1 MQDTMILHNK
11 ALNWYLVDNNLSFQA
26 ILVILYTHN
35 ILQVRIIKVIIKSIV
50 FKHLIFWV
58 VVWLGYVYFFSY
70 NSSDR
75 EYIYWFSSALLPIA
89 MLATYVTVYRLIP
102 HYLLTK
108 KIYHFILYSFYLLVF
123 SSYAIVLVIY
133 TTLFVILEFNISGM
147 PPMTKNYFSVLL
159 LIYLVV
165 VVASMFSMLTHN
177 YKIIS
182 MNKELEN
189 KMLAAQLQLKEQE
202 LSYLKMQIHP
212 HFLFNTLNTIYGFAL
227 KQSQQTP
234 EMILKLSN
242 LLDYILYQ
250 VNKPKVKLIDEVMHI
265 EEYIDLERIR
275 FHDSL
280 KVSFKSN
287 VIDEKVLIAPMLL
300 IPFVENAFKHGSII
314 NGFLRIDIVVEL
326 NRTKL
331 KFYIGNSTLT
341 DEPDVSTNGIGLEN
355 LSKRLVLHYPGSH
368 ILKIENQ
375 ENWFSVFLEIQMSNH
390 QKPENDQND
399 TMPDC

>member
-1 MQDTMILHNK
+1 MKI
-11 ALNWYLVDNNLSFQA
+11 
-26 ILVILYTHN
+26 I
-35 ILQVRIIKVIIKSIV
+35 RIIIKSH
-50 FKHLIFWV
+50 FLKHLIFWV
-58 VVWLGYVYFFSY
+58 VVWLIYVYFFSY

-89 MLATYVTVYRLIP
+89 MLTTYLTVYWLIP
-102 HYLLTK
+102 KFLLNRR
-108 KIYHFILYSFYLLVF
+108 IFQFLLYSFYLLVF

-133 TTLFVILEFNISGM
+133 TTLFLILKFEVSGM

-165 VVASMFSMLTHN
+165 VVASMFSILIHN
-177 YKIIS
+177 YRIIS

-189 KMLAAQLQLKEQE
+189 IMLETQLQLKEQE
-202 LSYLKMQIHP
+202 LGYLKMQIHP

-250 VNKPKVKLIDEVMHI
+250 VNKPKVKLIDEVKHI
-265 EEYIDLERIR
+265 KEYIDLERIR

-280 KVSFKSN
+280 IVSFKSN
-287 VIDEKVLIAPMLL
+287 IDDEKFLIAPMLL

-314 NGFLRIDIVVEL
+314 NGFLRIDICIEL
-326 NRTKL
+326 TGTKL
-331 KFYIGNSTLT
+331 KFFIGNSVFNET
-341 DEPDVSTNGIGLEN
+341 DVSTNGIGLEN
-355 LSKRLVLHYPGSH
+355 ISKRLGLHYPGSH
-368 ILKIENQ
+368 ILKIEKQ
-375 ENWFSVFLEIQMSNH
+375 ESWFSVLLEIQLSNH
-390 QKPENDQND
+390 KLP
-399 TMPDC
+399 

>member
-1 MQDTMILHNK
+1 MKIIK
-11 ALNWYLVDNNLSFQA
+11 ALLKS
-26 ILVILYTHN
+26 N
-35 ILQVRIIKVIIKSIV
+35 I

-89 MLATYVTVYRLIP
+89 IFATYVTIYWLIP
-102 HYLLTK
+102 NYLLTK
-108 KIYHFILYSFYLLVF
+108 KNFHFILYSFYLLVF

-133 TTLFVILEFNISGM
+133 TTLFLILKFNISGM

-165 VVASMFSMLTHN
+165 IVASMFSMLTQN

-280 KVSFKSN
+280 KVSFKSKVN
-287 VIDEKVLIAPMLL
+287 DEEVLIAPMLL

-314 NGFLRIDIVVEL
+314 NGFLSIEIYTEL
-326 NRTKL
+326 NGTKL
-331 KFYIGNSTLT
+331 KFFIGNSILN
-341 DEPDVSTNGIGLEN
+341 DENNISTSGIGLQN
-355 LSKRLVLHYPGSH
+355 IYKRLGLHYPGYH
-368 ILKIENQ
+368 TLKIEKQ
-375 ENWFSVFLEIQMSNH
+375 ENWFTVLLEIQLSNH
-390 QKPENDQND
+390 QIHGNDKTD